1 MFNPEA
7 DSDSCSSLSIASDL
21 LLDDDD
27 DEEYWGKELE
37 NESPTNKSSADYT
50 FCKFKFQEIIP
61 TSDIKPK
68 PRSGHRIVHYKGRIF
83 SFGGYNP
90 SIDQHD
96 PDMAEDEVWAESRPL
111 FKELWELNLSTRVWT
126 RCCMRGEVP
135 EQLASHTAVTH
146 PAHPGTMLI
155 YGGTG
160 APFGLT
166 TSNTVVA
173 CSLDTQTFSQL
184 EVDETD
190 FGAGWPMPL
199 YGQAVVADPG
209 RLITVGGTSGFT
221 YFMDVHR
228 LDLSGDGPPHWTCLY
243 QPSGAG
249 GEPEPRYRH
258 ELCLWED
265 QLIVLGGGTS
275 FSADTFQSLP
285 TFSLASHSWSR
296 TPTRPDPGCVRID
309 LSEEGWPDR
318 RRCHSAVQR
327 GENVWIFGGYDGEE
341 IFGDIWHLHLPSMQW
356 RRLELQLPL
365 PVYFHAMTLS
375 QEGRMVMFGGVDDI
389 EANTR
394 TSQVFSCWLQIP
406 SLKVL
411 AWEAVCH
418 RRGAH
423 LGSLPASLLVEEGVP
438 RDCVDML
445 GQSQSE
451 LSDRQWSEAECG

>member
-221 YFMDVHR
+221 YFMDVHL
-228 LDLSGDGPPHWTCLY
+228 LDLRASPPRWSCLY
-243 QPSGAG
+243 RLSGVRE
-249 GEPEPRYRH
+249 EPEPRYRH
-258 ELCLWED
+258 ELALWED
-265 QLIVLGGGTS
+265 QLYVLGGGTS
-275 FSADTFQSLP
+275 FSADRFEDLP
-285 TFSLASHSWSR
+285 TFSIVHRRWYYTR
-296 TPTRPDPGCVRID
+296 TKPDPLATID
-309 LSEEGWPDR
+309 NV
-318 RRCHSAVQR
+318 RCHTQ
-327 GENVWIFGGYDGEE
+327 Y
-341 IFGDIWHLHLPSMQW
+341 
-356 RRLELQLPL
+356 
-365 PVYFHAMTLS
+365 S
-375 QEGRMVMFGGVDDI
+375 QKSTISTPFII
-389 EANTR
+389 ER
-394 TSQVFSCWLQIP
+394 
-406 SLKVL
+406 
-411 AWEAVCH
+411 
-418 RRGAH
+418 
-423 LGSLPASLLVEEGVP
+423 
-438 RDCVDML
+438 
-445 GQSQSE
+445 
-451 LSDRQWSEAECG
+451 